1 MDNRE
6 DVGEY
11 YPGGSVVPA
20 KPEPAAHPV
29 ESVNGKAG
37 AVVLT
42 AADVG
47 ALPDTT
53 EIPDAEKV
61 SSWGFLR
68 KAWSDL
74 VAAFADKVHR
84 HTIGQV
90 DRLQSELSTLDQKAT
105 EASDLAASAQGTA
118 DSAAQQVSGAY
129 AAANAAELK
138 AGNAFTT
145 AMVADS
151 KASTAKLTAEN
162 ALSTA
167 ESKASASELSDLS
180 DYVDLVEERRDQNER
195 SITRAFAE
203 IATKLDSDE
212 RAADSAKLGGV
223 EADKYALK
231 TALANKVTNYG
242 QSHEIRFLDAPDGG
256 NVVFDFR
263 SGGIDR
269 VSFSSLGDGESIEF
283 SWIEGDEGM
292 VLHAK
297 DITTKSELEGK
308 LDATAQAADSDKLGG
323 KTYAQVVAA
332 AASSAAGSIPYTITT
347 SSGSLT
353 DRAVNVITASG
364 SALTITPPA
373 AVSGKVR
380 DFVVR
385 INCTAE
391 TTINWAAFGQC
402 EVRQGDSWAD
412 MMAVEAGKGY
422 IYRFTDLGGSALFAA
437 REEVA

>member
-6 DVGEY
+6 DVGQY

-61 SSWGFLR
+61 SAWGFLK

-74 VAAFADKVHR
+74 VAAFAAKVHR

-90 DRLQSELSTLDQKAT
+90 DGLQSELSTLDLKAT
-105 EASDLAASAQGTA
+105 GASDLAASAQGTA

-138 AGNAFTT
+138 AGNAYTT

-180 DYVDLVEERRDQNER
+180 DYVDVVEERRDQNER

-203 IATKLDSDE
+203 IATKLDSDGT
-212 RAADSAKLGGV
+212 AADSAKLGGV
-223 EADKYALK
+223 EAYKYAMK

-242 QSHEIRFLDAPDGG
+242 TNYEIRFADAPDTG
-256 NVVFDFR
+256 NVVFNLHDGFV
-263 SGGIDR
+263 DR
-269 VSFSSLGDGESIEF
+269 VLLSSFGDGESIEF
-283 SWIEGDEGM
+283 NWIEGGE
-292 VLHAK
+292 VRWLFVK
-297 DITTKSELEGK
+297 DIAKKSELEGK
-308 LDATAQAADSDKLGG
+308 LDVTATAADSAKLGG

-364 SALTITPPA
+364 TALTITPPA

-380 DFVVR
+380 DFVLR
-385 INCTAE
+385 INCTAT
-391 TTINWAAFGQC
+391 TTINWSAFGNC
-402 EVRQGDSWAD
+402 ETTGGKSWSD
-412 MMAVEAGKGY
+412 MMLVESGKSY
-422 IYRFTDLGGSALFAA
+422 VYRFTDIGGGSLCAA
-437 REEVA
+437 REEIS